1 MKHYTKKTIME
12 IMNQTFPENPPK
24 ESDMFI
30 GEKELSMAGFTIFQ
44 ALMGENGVP
53 CMKIG
58 LNTEEYL
65 RAPFI
70 KEFLDANDNL
80 VDSYFISNQFQNAM
94 RYWRAPNWKVIT
106 IYLFGNIT
114 DTEIFGNVAVLK
126 DILLEDYRKFIEENK
141 GDLK

>member
-30 GEKELSMAGFTIFQ
+30 GKKELSMAGFTIFQ
-44 ALMGENGVP
+44 TLIGKNGVP
-53 CMKIG
+53 CMQIG
-58 LNTEEYL
+58 LSIDEYL

-70 KEFLDANDNL
+70 REFLDANDNL
-80 VDSYFISNQFQNAM
+80 VDSYFIGNQIQSVLQRWWARTEM
-94 RYWRAPNWKVIT
+94 IT
-106 IYLFGNIT
+106 IFLFGNIA
-114 DTEIFGNVAVLK
+114 DTEIFVNAEVLK